1 MAMPE
6 TEPAPDG
13 TCSAYAAQ
21 LAPTRSAA
29 GSAIAAG
36 DGTGGVIA
44 MLDELGAA
52 LPPDAS
58 AVESFEHAAAP
69 KIATALKA
77 AAANFLR

>member
-1 MAMPE
+1 MPA
-6 TEPAPDG
+6 TEPGPLG
-13 TCSAYAAQ
+13 TFSAYPAQ
-21 LAPTRSAA
+21 PVPTRSAA

-36 DGTGGVIA
+36 DGAGGVIA
-44 MLDELGAA
+44 RLDELGAA

-58 AVESFEHAAAP
+58 AVESFEHAATP